1 MIIKKL
7 EVFPIEFLEAVD
19 NFSTRYIVIVRVEAA
34 DGTVGWGECFTLFR
48 EATAATE
55 ALIRNGLADLVIGK
69 DAYDVETHWQAMRD
83 RVWWYGDVGGIAA
96 FAISA
101 IDMALWDLKG
111 KLVKLNLSQML
122 GGALTDRLPVCA
134 SSHPKASKIEDMAEE
149 LAGHIKAG
157 YQFVKVGFGKK
168 GESNLGVDP
177 ERDIYFVKT
186 VRAAIGPTA
195 GFIVDVGARC
205 RWDIPRAVYTA
216 QKMSE
221 YQLTWLEDPFHPD
234 NFNAF
239 RHLRAAV
246 PQMRIAL
253 GERFFNVYDY
263 KRLLEADVTDVIL
276 IDAGRAEGVT
286 GMWKVIQMAARQ
298 NIAID
303 AHSFSSAINTAAS
316 IHLSL
321 CAPFRTMFE
330 LKPVVNAMHHEL
342 VTNPVAHVDGW
353 IYAPPGYGL
362 GVEVMEDAV
371 HKFAIKF

>member
-1 MIIKKL
+1 VIIKKL
-7 EVFPIEFLEAVD
+7 DVFPIEFLEAVD
-19 NFSTRYIVIVRVEAA
+19 NYSTRYIVIVRAEAD
-34 DGTVGWGECFTLFR
+34 DGTVGWGECFSLFR
-48 EATAATE
+48 EPTAAIE
-55 ALIRNGLADLVIGK
+55 ALIKHGLADLVVGR
-69 DAYDVETHWQAMRD
+69 DAYDIETHWQAMRE

-111 KLVKLNLSQML
+111 KLLKLNLSQML
-122 GGALTDRLPVCA
+122 GGRQVERLPVCA
-134 SSHPKASKIEDMAEE
+134 SSHPKAATIDAMAEE

-177 ERDIYFVKT
+177 ERDILFVKT
-186 VRAAIGPTA
+186 VRQAIGEQA
-195 GFIVDVGARC
+195 GFIIDVGARC

-216 QKMSE
+216 QAMSE
-221 YQLTWLEDPFHPD
+221 YRLTWMEDPFHPD

-246 PQMRIAL
+246 PQMRIAF
-253 GERFFNVYDY
+253 GERFYNVYDY
-263 KRLLEADVTDVIL
+263 QRLLEADVTDVIL

-286 GMWKVIQMAARQ
+286 GMWKVIQMAARH
-298 NIAID
+298 NVAID

-321 CAPFRTMFE
+321 CAPLRTMFE
-330 LKPVVNAMHHEL
+330 LKPMPTAMHHEL
-342 VTNPVAHVDGW
+342 VTNPVSHVDGW
-353 IYAPPGYGL
+353 VYAPEGYGL
-362 GVEVMEDAV
+362 GVDVMEDAV
-371 HKFAIKF
+371 HKFTVKF